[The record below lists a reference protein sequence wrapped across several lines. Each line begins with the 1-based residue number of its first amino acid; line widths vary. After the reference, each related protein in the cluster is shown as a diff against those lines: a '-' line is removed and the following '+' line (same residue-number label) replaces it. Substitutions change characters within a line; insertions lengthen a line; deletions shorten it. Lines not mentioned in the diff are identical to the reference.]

1 MYPKRYTV
9 SKGGQMNMT
18 NNYFKTLKN
27 EGIPF
32 MEGRDKGDVRDLLG
46 KTVNIMDFGF
56 IRGDNGE
63 YAVFCVKGEDKL
75 FYCGGKAV
83 TEILKRI
90 KEDGMKEELAK
101 QDAKILE
108 VTSKTKR
115 KYITIEF

>member
-1 MYPKRYTV
+1 MA
-9 SKGGQMNMT
+9 ND
-18 NNYFKTLKN
+18 NYFKSLKN

-32 MEGRDKGDVRDLLG
+32 MEGREKGDIRDLIG

-56 IRGDNGE
+56 IKGENGT
-63 YAVFCVKGEDKL
+63 YAVFCVKGSEKE

-83 TEILKRI
+83 TEILSTI
-90 KEDGMKEELAK
+90 KNDGKKDLLPEQE
-101 QDAKILE
+101 AKILE